1 VSLDPSIFVQPFQY
15 EFFTRA
21 ILVSVLV
28 GGVCGLLGVYIILRG
43 MSYIGHGMSHAVF
56 GGAVVSYIAGFNF
69 YIGATI
75 WGFVSAVLINEIT
88 RRNKIKADAAIGVV
102 TTAGFAIGV
111 FLISTTRSYTRNFE
125 ALLFGNILGITD
137 QDVFVI
143 VFVTIITAAFIFFF
157 QKRLLFT
164 LFDKETA
171 KVYGVRTDIVEL
183 IFSLI
188 LATVVIASM
197 NSIGV
202 TLLAA
207 AIVAPAISARM
218 LTNNFTKM
226 VISSTVIGVIISF
239 LGMYSSYF
247 FDSASGSTIVLYGA
261 AAFGISSVYAY
272 LRKMYQTH
280 WHGRLKHSHPH
291 IHVNEHRHEHLKK
304 P

>member
-1 VSLDPSIFVQPFQY
+1 MALDPAILLQPFQY

-28 GGVCGLLGVYIILRG
+28 GSVCGLLGVYIILRG

-69 YIGATI
+69 YLGATV
-75 WGFVSAVLINEIT
+75 WAFVSAILINEIT
-88 RRNKIKADAAIGVV
+88 RRNKIKADAAIGVI
-102 TTAGFAIGV
+102 TTAGFAIGI

-137 QDVFVI
+137 QDLFVI
-143 VFVTIITAAFIFFF
+143 IFVTIITAAFIFFF

-164 LFDKETA
+164 LFDRETA
-171 KVYGVRTDIVEL
+171 KVYGIRTDVVEL

-188 LATVVIASM
+188 LAAVVIASM
-197 NSIGV
+197 SSIGV

-226 VISSTVIGVIISF
+226 VISSAALGLIIAF

-247 FDSASGSTIVLYGA
+247 FDSASGSTIVLFGA
-261 AAFGISSVYAY
+261 GGFGISTLYAY
-272 LRKMYQTH
+272 IRKVCQTH
-280 WHGRLKHSHPH
+280 WHGKFKHSHPH
-291 IHVNEHRHEHLKK
+291 VHVDEHTHKH
-304 P
+304 

>member
-1 VSLDPSIFVQPFQY
+1 MSLDPNILLQPFQY
-15 EFFTRA
+15 EFFRSA
-21 ILVSVLV
+21 IIVSVLV

-56 GGAVVSYIAGFNF
+56 GGAVVGYIAGFSF
-69 YIGATI
+69 YIGAAI
-75 WGFVSAVLINEIT
+75 WGFVSAFLIYEIT

-137 QDVFVI
+137 QDLLVI
-143 VFVTIITAAFIFFF
+143 VFVTIITAVFIFFF

-171 KVYGVRTDIVEL
+171 RVYGVRTDMVEL
-183 IFSLI
+183 LFSLV

-218 LTNNFTKM
+218 ITNNFTKM
-226 VISSTVIGVIISF
+226 VISSTIMGVITAF
-239 LGMYSSYF
+239 WGMYSSYF

-261 AAFGISSVYAY
+261 ACFGICSLFAY
-272 LRKMYQTH
+272 LRKIYQTH
-280 WHGRLKHSHPH
+280 SHDMLTHSHPH
-291 IHVNEHRHEHLKK
+291 IHVKEHRHEHLKK